1 MKNGKKLV
9 ALAALA
15 FLAVSFVPAANA
27 ELTEED
33 KLRLQKKQENR
44 GSSSTTNSNSRGV
57 KDTGSNA
64 NRQRVEEN
72 KKNDEINDG
81 KQKN

>member
-9 ALAALA
+9 ALAVLT
-15 FLAVSFVPAANA
+15 FLAVSFVPAASA

-33 KLRLQKKQENR
+33 KDSMRKEQENR
-44 GSSSTTNSNSRGV
+44 GSSSTTNSNDRVV
-57 KDTGSNA
+57 KETGSNA

-72 KKNDEINDG
+72 EKNDEINE
-81 KQKN
+81 N